1 MALKRRK
8 GTPAK
13 RKLRKAKAK
22 LTDPKSTVRTSELRK
37 RRKKR

>member
-13 RKLRKAKAK
+13 RKRKK
-22 LTDPKSTVRTSELRK
+22 LAIRKVQDPKSTVRASERRR
-37 RRKKR
+37 RRK